1 MLKSKLLHPQILTAL
16 GSMGHGSMVLI
27 ADGNFPFG
35 THTNPAAAHVYLNLR
50 PGLVNATDVLET
62 LVSAIPVEAAQVMEP
77 NDGSTPDIFHEFS
90 ALLPGQALKRVE
102 RFAFY
107 DLGRRS
113 EVGLVIATGE
123 ARIYANIM
131 ITVGVIKAHNLFDTA
146 GAT

>member
-1 MLKSKLLHPQILTAL
+1 MLKTKLIHPGILGAL

-35 THTNPAAAHVYLNLR
+35 THTNPTAAHVYLNLR
-50 PGLVNATDVLET
+50 PGLVSATDALEA
-62 LVSAIPVEAAQVMEP
+62 VASAIPVEAAHVMQP
-77 NDGSTPDIFHEFS
+77 NDGSTPDIFAEFS
-90 ALLPGQALKRVE
+90 ALLPGNELQRVE

-131 ITVGVIKAHNLFDTA
+131 LTIGVVK
-146 GAT
+146 